1 MNVPIFRWKA
11 VGPLLVLL
19 AILGLLLLIFAE
31 PIVHDTAEEAGTEL
45 LGTQVDIGKLN
56 LLPAEASVD
65 VQALQIADPFALTR
79 NLLEADQIRLK
90 LNPVALAE
98 KKLVI
103 ERLDLSGMRFGTA
116 RRRPARAVKG
126 GGFAPQ
132 VLRTVQEWA
141 DQFDAPL
148 LSFTPIDTI
157 RQLAL
162 DPGQLTSIR
171 QAEALLSRTDSIRK
185 GLDQGFEQLDIAPTV
200 DSARALAERLSRTNP
215 KALGLDG
222 TRQAVQEVQATLKRL
237 DAAKQ
242 RLQALERNTQAGVQL
257 LSRGTQLLDQAR
269 KQDLAFARSLLK
281 LPTFSAPEIGNA
293 FFGKV
298 SIERFQQALY
308 WAELAQT
315 YMPPGLLP
323 RPTPGPQRLRASG
336 ITIDF
341 PRDHEFPRFLLEQGR
356 MDFTIA
362 GTGAASGAYTA
373 TVRGLTST
381 PTLYGRPAIVS
392 AGRRAEGSALGSI
405 DVAAI
410 INHVTTPTHDS
421 AGARLEGVR
430 LPEVDIPGTP
440 LRLIPGAGSSSLVFS
455 MRGAGAQLFGRW
467 AIASDQISWAADTA
481 GRPLSDIERLML
493 RVISGLNGLE
503 VVAELSGSLGSPRFS
518 VSSNLDRA
526 IAQRIQAVMGEEL
539 ARAERLVQ
547 ARVDSLVAGKVEPV
561 KRQIAAVQAEAT
573 QRLEAERRRLDE
585 VERRLQAE
593 LKRLTG
599 GLVPGLE
606 LPKIKL

>member
-1 MNVPIFRWKA
+1 VNVRIFRWKA

-19 AILGLLLLIFAE
+19 AIIGLLLVIFAE

-45 LGTQVDIGKLN
+45 LGTQVDIGRLN

-65 VQALQIADPFALTR
+65 VQALEIADPFALTR
-79 NLLEADQIRLK
+79 NLIEADQIRLK
-90 LNPVALAE
+90 LNPLALAE

-103 ERLDLSGMRFGTA
+103 ERLDLSGMRFGTT
-116 RRRPARAVKG
+116 RRRPARVVKG

-132 VLRTVQEWA
+132 VLRTVQQWA

-162 DPGQLTSIR
+162 DPSQLTSIR

-185 GLDQGFEQLDIAPTV
+185 GLEQGFQQLDIGPTV

-215 KALGLDG
+215 KALGVDG

-242 RLQALERNTQAGVQL
+242 RLEALERNTQTGVQL
-257 LSRGTQLLDQAR
+257 LSQGTQMLEQAR
-269 KQDLAFARSLLK
+269 RQDLAFAKSLLK

-298 SIERFQQALY
+298 SIERFKQALY

-336 ITIDF
+336 STIDF
-341 PRDHEFPRFLLEQGR
+341 PKDHEFPRFLLEQGQL
-356 MDFTIA
+356 DFTIG
-362 GTGAASGAYTA
+362 GTSPVQGAYAA

-381 PTLYGRPAIVS
+381 PTLYGRPTVVTV
-392 AGRRAEGSALGSI
+392 GRRATGSAIASI
-405 DVAAI
+405 DVDAV
-410 INHVTTPTHDS
+410 INHVTSRTHDS
-421 AGARLEGVR
+421 ASARLRGVTLPSFDLPGLPFR
-430 LPEVDIPGTP
+430 LTPG
-440 LRLIPGAGSSSLVFS
+440 LGSINLEFS
-455 MRGAGAQLFGRW
+455 MRGGGSQLFGRW
-467 AIASDQISWAADTA
+467 AIASDQVSWAADTSGKA
-481 GRPLSDIERLML
+481 LNEIERLIL
-493 RVISGLNGLE
+493 RVVSGLKNLE
-503 VVAELSGSLGSPRFS
+503 VIAELRGSVSSPKLS
-518 VSSNLDRA
+518 VSSNLDKA
-526 IAQRIQAVMGEEL
+526 VAQRLQAVMGEEL
-539 ARAERLVQ
+539 ARAERL
-547 ARVDSLVAGKVEPV
+547 ARAKVDSLVADKVEPV
-561 KRQIAAVQAEAT
+561 KRQMATVQTEASGRVKAQR
-573 QRLEAERRRLDE
+573 QRLDQ
-585 VERRLQAE
+585 VERQLEAE
-593 LKRLTG
+593 LKRLTS
-599 GLVPGLE
+599 GLVPGIE